1 MTLPSRL
8 RSWCALASIAFGL
21 LSTTAL
27 ASPSSIVPGKQ
38 VGSLRIKLYPKGV
51 PGVKPDY
58 EDGAM
63 GQYVGMWVSK
73 ERNKAALPVNTLIV
87 KFSSNEFV
95 DNGGP
100 GESLF
105 YIRVTS
111 SEFHDS
117 HGLSTGSTLA
127 SIERVYRHL
136 KPVDGKTGVLA
147 DDNLGIG
154 FDFGISHPAAA
165 SRCIA
170 ISVYDKGDTVLFDA
184 GDVHGLVADWK
195 SGDHGSLLPGNSP

>member
-1 MTLPSRL
+1 MTFPSRL
-8 RSWCALASIAFGL
+8 RSWCVLASIGFAL
-21 LSTTAL
+21 LSTAAF

-38 VGSLRIKLYPKGV
+38 AGSLRIKSYPKGV

-63 GQYVGMWVSK
+63 GQYVSMWVSK
-73 ERNKAALPVNTLIV
+73 ERNKAGWPVNTLIV
-87 KFSSNEFV
+87 KFSSNGFV

-111 SEFHDS
+111 PEFHDS

-154 FDFGISHPAAA
+154 FDFGVAHPSAA

-170 ISVYDKGDTVLFDA
+170 INVYDKGDSVLYDA
-184 GDVHGLVADWK
+184 DDVHSLVAEWK
-195 SGDHGSLLPGNSP
+195 SGDHGSLLPVKSP